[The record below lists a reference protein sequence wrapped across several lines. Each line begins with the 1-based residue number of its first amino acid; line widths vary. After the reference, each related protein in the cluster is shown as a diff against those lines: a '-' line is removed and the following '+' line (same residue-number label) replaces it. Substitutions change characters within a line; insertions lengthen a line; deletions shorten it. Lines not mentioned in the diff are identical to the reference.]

1 MKRKKESDLCV
12 MARQFNKEF
21 EEENKGLYSNEDYAR
36 ARRIYV
42 RWKFGN
48 YHPVTVRGKE

>member
-1 MKRKKESDLCV
+1 MRNKKESDLCV

-21 EEENKGLYSNEDYAR
+21 EEENKGLYSKEDYAR

-48 YHPVTVRGKE
+48 YHPVTIRGKE